1 MGIAVAVAVGVGIE
15 VSVGTGVLVGEGV
28 TVETSAGK
36 LQAVNAKIVKIINQ
50 NLLLMFCSGV
60 GDYYILL
67 RRYNLRMPIRLLSP
81 EVASQIAAGEVVERP
96 ASVVKELLENSLD
109 AGAHAISITIEEAGK
124 KLIEVADDGVGI
136 SPDELELA
144 VARHATSKLA
154 RSDELFSISTLGFR
168 GEALASIAS
177 VSRMTVTSRV
187 RNEQEGVRLRV
198 EGGQMGT
205 LNRVGTPVGTT
216 VRVEDLFYNVPARLK
231 FLKSDTTERR
241 AIDVL
246 VTRYALAY
254 ADRRF
259 KLSDGRNVALQ
270 TAGDGDRRAILAA
283 LYGVDVARQMLEIQS
298 EEEGFQLTGF
308 ISPTSLTRSNRR
320 EITFF
325 INGRWVQDVSLST
338 ALLQAYHTLLM
349 VGRYPMTALFL
360 EIPPQEVDVNVHPA
374 KAEVRFRNPDKV
386 FSFVQRSARRALLAY
401 SPVPNVAPSLWGISR
416 TVPGEQ
422 PRHTGLD
429 WKIGHDEEL
438 FRSSNAESPV
448 PSESV
453 EAEQTHSQLHVPESP
468 SPVSIQTTHPTI
480 PLLRLVGQIGASYL
494 VAEGPDGLYLIDQ
507 HAAHERVLFEKL
519 MAQHALKN
527 IPSQALLTPVAVTLP
542 PHAANLLLT
551 QIPVLQRFGFDVEEF
566 GPNTF
571 QVRAMPVLFM
581 GSDPSAALRA
591 LVEDFEEDES
601 PLQHEIETKLAARVC
616 KRMAVKAGQ
625 ALSNEEQR
633 ALLHDLERCDSPRTC
648 PHGRPTMIHLSV
660 DMLERQFGRRGA
672 R

>member
-1 MGIAVAVAVGVGIE
+1 
-15 VSVGTGVLVGEGV
+15 
-28 TVETSAGK
+28 
-36 LQAVNAKIVKIINQ
+36 
-50 NLLLMFCSGV
+50 
-60 GDYYILL
+60 
-67 RRYNLRMPIRLLSP
+67 MPIRLLSP
-81 EVASQIAAGEVVERP
+81 EVASQIAAGEVIERP

-109 AGAHAISITIEEAGK
+109 SEARSITITVEEAGK
-124 KLIEVADDGVGI
+124 KLIEVLDDGSGI
-136 SPDELELA
+136 PADELELA
-144 VARHATSKLA
+144 VSRHATSKLA
-154 RSDELFSISTLGFR
+154 RADQLFSISTLGFR
-168 GEALASIAS
+168 GEALASIGS

-187 RNEQEGVRLRV
+187 QNEQEGARLRV
-198 EGGQMGT
+198 EGGVAGKLT
-205 LNRVGTPVGTT
+205 KVGTTVGTT

-241 AIDVL
+241 ATDVM

-254 ADRRF
+254 PEKRF
-259 KLSDGRNVALQ
+259 KLSDGKNVALQ
-270 TAGDGDRRAILAA
+270 TSGDGDRRAILAA
-283 LYGVDVARQMLEIQS
+283 LYGVDVAKQMLEVMAQ
-298 EEEGFQLTGF
+298 EDGLHLTGF

-325 INGRWVQDVSLST
+325 INGRWVHDVSLNT

-349 VGRYPMTALFL
+349 VGRYPLTALFL
-360 EIPPQEVDVNVHPA
+360 EIPPDEVDVNVHPA
-374 KAEVRFRNPDKV
+374 KAEVRFRNQDKI
-386 FSFVQRSARRALLAY
+386 FSFVQRSVRKALLAY
-401 SPVPNVAPSLWGISR
+401 SPVPNVAPSLWGMTR
-416 TVPGEQ
+416 TFPPEQ
-422 PRHTGLD
+422 PRNTGLD

-438 FRSSNAESPV
+438 FVSNSMPSSKVDQEFSTPD
-448 PSESV
+448 P
-453 EAEQTHSQLHVPESP
+453 QLPIPPSP
-468 SPVSIQTTHPTI
+468 SPVSSPQPSM
-480 PLLRLVGQIGASYL
+480 PLLRLIGQIGATYL
-494 VAEGPDGLYLIDQ
+494 VAEGPDGLYLVDQ

-542 PHAANLLLT
+542 PPSAHLLIAQL
-551 QIPVLQRFGFDVEEF
+551 PVLQHFGFDVEEF

-571 QVRAMPVLFM
+571 QVRAMPALFM
-581 GSDPSAALRA
+581 GSDPGAALRA

-601 PLQHEIETKLAARVC
+601 PLQNEIEAKLAARVC

-633 ALLHDLERCDSPRTC
+633 ALLIDLEACDSPRTC